1 MYKKYYVNAVPQTNG
16 DHEVHCEG
24 CYWLPSITNRI
35 YLGSFWSSKEA
46 LAAARLRFPNADGCA
61 YCCPEIHKH

>member
-1 MYKKYYVNAVPQTNG
+1 MKKFYVNSVPQWNG

-24 CYWLPSITNRI
+24 CSWMPSIIHRV
-35 YLGSFWSSKEA
+35 YLGSFASSKEA
-46 LAAARLRFPNADGCA
+46 LAAATRIYPNADGCA